1 MAKPKVYLVGAGP
14 GDPELI
20 TLKGYKLISQADV
33 ILHDRLIPTELLH
46 LAKPTAEIIT
56 VAKSAGAH
64 ALPQDKINELLIQKA
79 KTAKVVVRLKGGD
92 PYLFGRGAEETQA
105 LADAGIDFEVVP
117 GITSALA
124 APAYAGIP
132 PTHRDYTSN
141 VAIVTGHRRQGK
153 TELEIP
159 KAGTVIFLMGVA
171 NLEKIIDSLLKD
183 GWNSNTPIAAIEN
196 GTCYNQRVLTG
207 TLDNFLLIATKADL
221 KPPAVIVVGKVV
233 ELHEKLRW
241 FEKKP
246 RILVVGTHPEKYAHL
261 GTIVHRPMIKLIPL
275 DDYSE
280 ADKKLKKL
288 SSFDWLVFTST
299 NGVKFFFQR
308 LFDIGL
314 DARALGSV
322 KVAAIGTTT
331 AEMLRTFGILTD
343 IQPTEETSVGLLREF
358 EKIGV
363 QDKNV
368 LLVRPKD
375 TPPALGEGLTQL
387 GAKCEQLAVY
397 ENIEIDPDDIDFDF
411 IDQILFT
418 SASTVRAFIKYFHSV
433 PEHIKALCLGP
444 STLEEAKKH
453 NIKAELLRNPKASNI

>member
-33 ILHDRLIPTELLH
+33 ILHDHLIPTELLQ

-64 ALPQDKINELLIQKA
+64 ALPQEKINELLIEKA

-105 LADAGIDFEVVP
+105 CADAGIDFEVVP

-132 PTHRDYTSN
+132 PAHRDYTSN
-141 VAIVTGHRRQGK
+141 LAIVTGHRRQGK

-183 GWNSNTPIAAIEN
+183 AWNSNTPIAAIEN

-233 ELHEKLRW
+233 ELHEKLDW
-241 FEKKP
+241 FSGKP

-261 GTIVHRPMIKLIPL
+261 GSIVHRPMIKLLPIE
-275 DDYSE
+275 DYTQT
-280 ADKKLKKL
+280 DKTLQRL
-288 SSFDWLVFTST
+288 SDFDWLVFTST

-308 LFDIGL
+308 LFDISL
-314 DARALGSV
+314 DARALGNA
-322 KVAAIGTTT
+322 KVAAIGSTT
-331 AEMLRTFGILTD
+331 AEMLSSFAILAD
-343 IQPTEETSVGLLREF
+343 IQPTEETSVGMLKEF

-363 QDKNV
+363 QDKKV
-368 LLVRPKD
+368 LLVRPED
-375 TPPALGEGLTQL
+375 TPPALSEGLTEL
-387 GAKCEQLAVY
+387 GAKCEQVAVY
-397 ENIEIDPDDIDFDF
+397 ENIEIEPQQIDFDA
-411 IDQILFT
+411 IDRILFT
-418 SASTVRAFIKYFHSV
+418 SASTVRAFVKYFHSV
-433 PEHIKALCLGP
+433 PDHIKALCLGP
-444 STLEEAKKH
+444 PTLEEAKKH
-453 NIKAELLRNPKASNI
+453 GITHAELLNNPT